1 MLVLSFVLNRDCLNC
16 VCLSKSR
23 LSNYGSVEGK
33 ENSAY
38 FDAKKMRF
46 LTRLQHNGKSLT

>member
-16 VCLSKSR
+16 VCFSKSR

-38 FDAKKMRF
+38 FDAK
-46 LTRLQHNGKSLT
+46 N

>member
-16 VCLSKSR
+16 VCLSKSH
-23 LSNYGSVEGK
+23 LFNYGSVEGK

-38 FDAKKMRF
+38 FHAKK
-46 LTRLQHNGKSLT
+46 